1 MQPDLQSFNTLMDVF
16 AKMGD
21 WERAW
26 SVMGAIRRAA
36 VAPDTWSHNTLISAC
51 ARCVARLSCAV
62 PEFSIRI
69 VTACH
74 LPIIDGAWRCS
85 RTLASASTIR
95 KRDRLETAWLCG

>member
-51 ARCVARLSCAV
+51 ARCVARLSRALPDFSHPHRHCV
-62 PEFSIRI
+62 PFADHRRSMALQSNASLR
-69 VTACH
+69 ADNPQKS
-74 LPIIDGAWRCS
+74 LP
-85 RTLASASTIR
+85 
-95 KRDRLETAWLCG
+95 